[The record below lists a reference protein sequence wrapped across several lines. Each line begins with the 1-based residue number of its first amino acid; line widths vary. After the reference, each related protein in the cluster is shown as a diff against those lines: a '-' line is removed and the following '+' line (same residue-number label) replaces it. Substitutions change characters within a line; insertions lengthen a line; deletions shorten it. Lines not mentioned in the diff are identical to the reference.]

1 MSCCL
6 SVLYYMLLSAHSVVA
21 NSLNLIFSEKALLLL
36 LSVLGTQMAK
46 VKGWGKLKW
55 IFQIVFG
62 TYYICTTEFNLLYFN
77 LVFIVSQV
85 FHSFVVL
92 WLMMKQVFSHVDII
106 LLLKVWYI
114 IKLLYSLGFFTN
126 AKQQQQNIA

>member
-6 SVLYYMLLSAHSVVA
+6 SVLYYILLSAHSVVA

-46 VKGWGKLKW
+46 VKGWGKLKSVWLKW

-62 TYYICTTEFNLLYFN
+62 TYYWIRFTLFQFLSFYCFT
-77 LVFIVSQV
+77 S
-85 FHSFVVL
+85 SFV
-92 WLMMKQVFSHVDII
+92 WLMMKQVFSHLVII
-106 LLLKVWYI
+106 LLLKNEIHII
-114 IKLLYSLGFFTN
+114 IKIFYSLGFFTN
-126 AKQQQQNIA
+126 AKHQQQNMA